1 MFKSK
6 TLYYLK
12 KVIYYLPDKRRKE
25 LLSLIPLS
33 IFAGISEVIV
43 LGLLARLLNFI
54 VGQPREAIPILSN
67 LFNYDPKHKIIILIS
82 TFILTNW
89 ISSFIKLYLRAKQL
103 KIKATIWRD
112 LSELAHKN
120 LMEQPYEFFLK
131 NNNSDLS
138 ASVLINITQVCDWVI
153 LPLLKSI
160 SGIVVMI
167 SVSIAVLS
175 IAKITALLLIIGLL
189 LGFLTISLAIIPR
202 IRLANKKRSELKIKT
217 NNILNESLNSIID
230 IKLTNSE
237 NYYKNKYIK
246 TGRNF
251 IPIIWRGDTLPE
263 IPRALVEPFG
273 ITLIFLIGI
282 IGPIL
287 TNSGFDEILKV
298 IPFLATITA
307 AALKLTPPL
316 QDTFKGYNSIRG
328 GLPDLAETI
337 KIIDL
342 DVFKEI
348 KNNNTN
354 LYATNIKKFIYPKK
368 KIALENIIFK
378 YPNSN
383 SNVLDGLNLEIE
395 IGKRI
400 AFVGSTG
407 SGKTT
412 TANILLQLLKQKRGK
427 LLLDGK
433 PLAKENTNKW
443 QINCAYVPQTFY
455 LKNSTI
461 LENIAFAK
469 EKREINIKEV
479 MKALE
484 KAKLKDLVENLPDG
498 VETFIGENGIMLS
511 GGQRQR
517 LALARA
523 FYRKSRFLVLDEAT
537 SALDNQTEAKVMS
550 SIDLM
555 SNDCTL
561 IIIAHRLSTV
571 VNADKIY
578 EFNSGRIIHSGTFDE
593 LCKKSESFKD
603 LNLLEKKI
611 LRG

>member
-1 MFKSK
+1 MNFKI
-6 TLYYLK
+6 T
-12 KVIYYLPDKRRKE
+12 D
-25 LLSLIPLS
+25 
-33 IFAGISEVIV
+33 
-43 LGLLARLLNFI
+43 
-54 VGQPREAIPILSN
+54 
-67 LFNYDPKHKIIILIS
+67 LFSS
-82 TFILTNW
+82 TFKINW
-89 ISSFIKLYLRAKQL
+89 ISSIIKLYLRAKQL

-120 LMEQPYEFFLK
+120 LVEQPYEFFLK

-138 ASVLINITQVCDWVI
+138 ASVLVNITQVCDWVI
-153 LPLLKSI
+153 LPLLRSI
-160 SGIVVMI
+160 SGIVVML

-175 IAKITALLLIIGLL
+175 IAKVTALLLIIGLL
-189 LGFLTISLAIIPR
+189 LGYLTISLAIIPR

-237 NYYKNKYIK
+237 SYFQNKYIK
-246 TGRNF
+246 TGRDF

-273 ITLIFLIGI
+273 ITLIFFIGI
-282 IGPIL
+282 ITPLL
-287 TNSGFDEILKV
+287 TNSDFDEIIKV

-328 GLPDLAETI
+328 GLPDLSEAL
-337 KIIDL
+337 KVIDL
-342 DVFKEI
+342 NI
-348 KNNNTN
+348 SRNSRNNHTETHKTN
-354 LYATNIKKFIYPKK
+354 LEKFIYPIK
-368 KIALENIIFK
+368 KISLENIIFK

-412 TANILLQLLKQKRGK
+412 TANILLQLLKQQQGK

-433 PLAKENTNKW
+433 SLEKENINKW

-455 LKNSTI
+455 LNNTTI
-461 LENIAFAK
+461 IDNIAFAK
-469 EKREINIKEV
+469 EKKEIDINEV
-479 MKALE
+479 WQALE
-484 KAKLKDLVENLPDG
+484 KAKLKDLVEHLPYG
-498 VETFIGENGIMLS
+498 LETLIGENGVILS

-523 FYRKSRFLVLDEAT
+523 FYRRSRFLILDEAT

-555 SNDCTL
+555 SNNCTL

-578 EFNSGRIIHSGTFDE
+578 EFNSGKIIHSGTFDE
-593 LCKKSESFKD
+593 LCMKSESFKD